1 MRVTDTMMS
10 NSFLKNVART
20 EANVQKYAD
29 QLSSMKEVSKPSDNP
44 LLVSQIMNLNNSVV
58 QNEAYNT
65 TIADA
70 MDWTNSQ
77 DAALSGATDAL
88 SRIGTLI
95 QSAATDTMNASD
107 RQIVKK
113 EILSEIA
120 TLTDAL
126 NTNFGGKYVFAGMNT
141 TTKPFEIAT
150 DAAGQFTGIAYHGT
164 TDEVDAAGN
173 TVTASGDL
181 TREIAAGVHV
191 TLKTDG
197 RQLLNDG
204 GGAATG
210 KDDLG
215 TFLADVMAALD
226 ANDTGALS
234 GRLLERASAE
244 SDNVVN
250 MRSEIGTL
258 SNRLASVQE
267 RNGTEKLNLEEL
279 RSNKQDVDLAE
290 KYMQYTMATTA
301 YQSSLAMGTKILQT
315 NILDYL

>member
-1 MRVTDTMMS
+1 MRVTDTMIS

-44 LLVSQIMNLNNSVV
+44 LLVSQIMNLNNSIV
-58 QNEAYNT
+58 QNEAYST

-77 DAALSGATDAL
+77 DAALSSATDAL

-120 TLTDAL
+120 TLTDVL
-126 NTNFGGKYVFAGMNT
+126 NTKFGGKYVFAGMNT
-141 TTKPFEIAT
+141 TTKPFAIAT

-173 TVTASGDL
+173 TVAASGNL

-191 TLKTDG
+191 ALKTDG

-204 GGAATG
+204 GAAAG

-215 TFLADVMAALD
+215 TFLADVMTALD

-234 GRLLERASAE
+234 GRLLERAGAE

-250 MRSEIGTL
+250 MRSEVGTL
-258 SNRLASVQE
+258 SNRLASAQE

-290 KYMQYTMATTA
+290 KYMQYTMETTA
-301 YQSSLAMGTKILQT
+301 YQASLAMGTKILQT
-315 NILDYL
+315 SILDYL